1 MPIKNISVEDLSLMV
16 TKRSDITIIDVRT
29 PTEFKRG
36 HIPGALNLH
45 GEKLTS
51 HVKGL
56 DSSSVVAVVCQS
68 GGRSQMACQ
77 ALRRDVPGVVN
88 VDGGTAAW
96 IRAGLEVEKE
106 SKQMS
111 ENCQSSDASLRRQT
125 HFVAAIL
132 LVSALIMGFTS
143 NQNWFYVAYLPAF
156 GLTLDA
162 LTGFCPMTFI
172 LRKAPW
178 NSRLA

>member
-106 SKQMS
+106 SKHMS